1 MRTTDDCKMED
12 GFLNYLTFLFC
23 IIGDKLVAL
32 GLTLLVSIKKHFF
45 RLIISYNQRLVGYSF
60 YSLVLV

>member
-45 RLIISYNQRLVGYSF
+45 GLIISYNQRLVGYSF